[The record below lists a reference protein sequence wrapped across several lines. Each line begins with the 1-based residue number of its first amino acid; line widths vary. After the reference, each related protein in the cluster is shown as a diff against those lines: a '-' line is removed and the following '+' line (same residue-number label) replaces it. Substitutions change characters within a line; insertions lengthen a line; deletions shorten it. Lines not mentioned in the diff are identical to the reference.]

1 MSSKRFLLWFVF
13 LLVCSIVGPA
23 LALTGSVTGTEVSL
37 GFTESTTNEDGSIL
51 QDLHH
56 SNVYY
61 TKDSDGIRV
70 LAIPEGQVTAD
81 IPATSLMGGGV
92 VSLKVVVPVTAQED
106 VDVTFVATHTDDAGN
121 ESVDSSSV
129 VFNIDKLPP
138 GAPQ

>member
-61 TKDSDGIRV
+61 TKDSDEIGRAHV
-70 LAIPEGQVTAD
+70 
-81 IPATSLMGGGV
+81 
-92 VSLKVVVPVTAQED
+92 
-106 VDVTFVATHTDDAGN
+106 
-121 ESVDSSSV
+121 
-129 VFNIDKLPP
+129 
-138 GAPQ
+138 